1 VSLIAGMVF
10 WPRGASSVV
19 GDDLADAFRT
29 GGRYL
34 TQAVDWALRERQTL
48 PDAAAV
54 LTAGQRLD
62 DGLRSFLAEQGA
74 KTVSREDLR
83 TLVSGAQQLRLVAH
97 TLAELRYM
105 RDLGTSMAPEPRQP
119 PEAAGSYPG
128 TPERQRLQEAAAQ
141 LAGFYGQVADEVS
154 RPGQG
159 TPQLLAAPQP
169 TDLAMSRQAGP
180 PPAPAKAPHGSGLGA
195 RGPHTQTYPHVLWVR
210 EHLHH
215 LARNAEQLPRPAL
228 KVAEARHRPWWR

>member
-1 VSLIAGMVF
+1 MFDLIKPIGWTLGLVRVEDVAIGCAVSLVAGTVF

-29 GGRYL
+29 GARYL

-62 DGLRSFLAEQGA
+62 DGLRSFLVEQGA
-74 KTVSREDLR
+74 KRVSKEDLR

-105 RDLGTSMAPEPRQP
+105 RDLDSPMT
-119 PEAAGSYPG
+119 PEA
-128 TPERQRLQEAAAQ
+128 
-141 LAGFYGQVADEVS
+141 
-154 RPGQG
+154 
-159 TPQLLAAPQP
+159 
-169 TDLAMSRQAGP
+169 
-180 PPAPAKAPHGSGLGA
+180 PPADRGGGILSGA
-195 RGPHTQTYPHVLWVR
+195 RPN
-210 EHLHH
+210 
-215 LARNAEQLPRPAL
+215 ARACRRPPLSWPASTPGSPM
-228 KVAEARHRPWWR
+228 K